1 MGRFHCICYN
11 IKECLDLIFV
21 SGRLKMWVIYK
32 NIHVFLE
39 NIYIYFFQNG
49 IVHRDLKLENIV
61 LDKEG
66 NVKVNKITCI

>member
-1 MGRFHCICYN
+1 MSRSDCCLWQIENVCDIQKYTCIFR
-11 IKECLDLIFV
+11 IF
-21 SGRLKMWVIYK
+21 
-32 NIHVFLE
+32 FFF
-39 NIYIYFFQNG
+39 FFQNG